1 MRWPLP
7 HRREPPSPPD
17 EEAARLEV
25 LDGDDPAIVGRPERF
40 PRPTPRELAYA
51 GPERD
56 PGGTAGLWSA
66 IEHL

>member
-1 MRWPLP
+1 MRWRLP
-7 HRREPPSPPD
+7 HREPPSPPD

-25 LDGDDPAIVGRPERF
+25 LDGDDPAIVGRPDRF
-40 PRPTPRELAYA
+40 PRPTPHELAYA